1 MQTLFNFVNKSLEQK
16 IYKYIIL
23 SNNMRN
29 EKSIVLLENLKGNL
43 TKYIYI
49 YI

>member
-1 MQTLFNFVNKSLEQK
+1 
-16 IYKYIIL
+16 
-23 SNNMRN
+23 MRN

-49 YI
+49 YIYLKFQHAHSLLKT